1 MTRRALAGGVD
12 TGVYRGSS
20 GGSGVGVAR
29 NRAEMA
35 LREKVISAIDAA
47 AGDILSVSAFIH
59 AHPEV
64 AMEEWQSAAAVAG
77 MLERHGFAVAR
88 GIASIPTA
96 FRAAAGQGAP
106 RVAFLAEYDALPGLG
121 HACGHNLIACAAMG
135 AGIGLAAAL
144 REVSGS
150 VVVFGTPAEE
160 AIGGKVIM
168 ARHGVF
174 DDIDAAM
181 GAHPGTVE
189 ATVPS
194 EPGSGLALAV
204 ATVVIEFHGKP
215 AHAAADP
222 YNGINALN
230 AVIETFNGINALRQ
244 HITPE
249 ARIHGIITHGG
260 DAPNIVPAYARALFY
275 VRAGTVRA
283 MEELAAK
290 VRRIAE
296 GAGEMTGAR
305 LAWSRPEAPYT
316 DMITNYTLARRIRA
330 HFDSLGLHMPLPR
343 TGEALGSTDWGN
355 VSYLVPAVETG
366 FPITEWVIPWHS
378 AQVVAAAQSE
388 LGQRNMLLAAKAM
401 ALAGLDL
408 LMDGNLLRAVRDEHR
423 RALADRA
430 RDADIA
436 AR

>member
-1 MTRRALAGGVD
+1 
-12 TGVYRGSS
+12 
-20 GGSGVGVAR
+20 
-29 NRAEMA
+29 
-35 LREKVISAIDAA
+35 VIGAIDDAT
-47 AGDILSVSAFIH
+47 GDILAVSRFIH

-64 AMEEWQSAAAVAG
+64 AMEEYESSKAVAD
-77 MLERHGFAVAR
+77 MLERYGFTTAR
-88 GIASIPTA
+88 GIAGIPTA
-96 FRAAAGQGAP
+96 FRAEREQGAP

-144 REVSGS
+144 GDVSGS

-189 ATVPS
+189 ASVPT
-194 EPGSGLALAV
+194 EVGSGLALAV
-204 ATVVIEFHGKP
+204 STVVTEFHGKA
-215 AHAAADP
+215 AHAAGDP
-222 YNGINALN
+222 HNGVNALN

-260 DAPNIVPAYARALFY
+260 DAPNIVPEYARAVFY
-275 VRAGTVRA
+275 VRAGTVRT
-283 MEELAAK
+283 MEELVAK
-290 VRRIAE
+290 VQRVAA

-305 LAWSRPEAPYT
+305 LVWSRPEEPYT
-316 DMITNYTLARRIRA
+316 DMVTNYTLARRIRA

-366 FPITEWVIPWHS
+366 FPITESVIPWHS
-378 AQVVAAAQSE
+378 AQVVAAADSD
-388 LGQRNMLLAAKAM
+388 LGYRNMLLAAKAM

-408 LMDGNLLRAVRDEHR
+408 LMDGRLLHAVREEHR
-423 RALADRA
+423 RALAEREGDV
-430 RDADIA
+430 A

>member
-1 MTRRALAGGVD
+1 M
-12 TGVYRGSS
+12 
-20 GGSGVGVAR
+20 AR
-29 NRAEMA
+29 DRAEAA
-35 LREKVISAIDAA
+35 LREKVIGAIDDA
-47 AGDILSVSAFIH
+47 AGDILGVSKFIH

-64 AMEEWQSAAAVAG
+64 AMEEYESSKAVAD
-77 MLERHGFAVAR
+77 MLDRYGFGTTR
-88 GIASIPTA
+88 GIAGIPTA
-96 FRAAAGQGAP
+96 FRAERGQGAP
-106 RVAFLAEYDALPGLG
+106 RVAFLSEYDALPGIG

-144 REVSGS
+144 GDVSGS

-168 ARHGVF
+168 ARHGAF

-181 GAHPGTVE
+181 GAHPGTIE
-189 ATVPS
+189 ASVPT
-194 EPGSGLALAV
+194 EVGSGLALAV
-204 ATVVIEFHGKP
+204 STVVIEFHGKA
-215 AHAAADP
+215 AHAAGDP
-222 YNGINALN
+222 HNGINALN

-260 DAPNIVPAYARALFY
+260 DAPNIVPEHARAVFY

-283 MEELAAK
+283 MEELVAK
-290 VRRIAE
+290 VKRVAE

-305 LAWSRPEAPYT
+305 LAWSRPEEPYT
-316 DMITNYTLARRIRA
+316 DMVTNYTLARRIRA

-366 FPITEWVIPWHS
+366 FPITENVIPWHS
-378 AQVVAAAQSE
+378 AQVVTAADSN
-388 LGQRNMLLAAKAM
+388 LGYRNMLLAAKAM

-408 LMDGNLLRAVRDEHR
+408 LMDGRLLRVVKEEHR
-423 RALADRA
+423 RAIAEREDGV
-430 RDADIA
+430 A

>member
-1 MTRRALAGGVD
+1 M
-12 TGVYRGSS
+12 
-20 GGSGVGVAR
+20 AR
-29 NRAEMA
+29 DRAETA
-35 LREKVISAIDAA
+35 LRERVIGTIDDA
-47 AGDILSVSAFIH
+47 AGDILAVSKFIH

-64 AMEEWQSAAAVAG
+64 AMEEFASAKAVAD
-77 MLERHGFAVAR
+77 MLERYGFTTAR
-88 GIASIPTA
+88 GIAGLPTA
-96 FRAAAGQGAP
+96 FRAEKGEGAP
-106 RVAFLAEYDALPGLG
+106 RVAFLSEYDALPGIG

-144 REVSGS
+144 GDVSGS

-181 GAHPGTVE
+181 GAHPGTIE
-189 ATVPS
+189 ASVPT
-194 EPGSGLALAV
+194 EVGSGLALAV
-204 ATVVIEFHGKP
+204 STVVAEFHGKP

-260 DAPNIVPAYARALFY
+260 DAPNIVPAYARAVFY

-283 MEELAAK
+283 MEELVAK
-290 VRRIAE
+290 VRRIAA

-305 LAWSRPEAPYT
+305 LEWSRPEEPYT
-316 DMITNYTLARRIRA
+316 DMVTNYTLARRVRA

-366 FPITEWVIPWHS
+366 FPITETIIPWHS
-378 AQVVAAAQSE
+378 AQVVAAADSD
-388 LGQRNMLLAAKAM
+388 LGYRNMLLAAKAM

-408 LMDGNLLRAVRDEHR
+408 LMDGRLLRAVKEEHR
-423 RALADRA
+423 RALAERA
-430 RDADIA
+430 GDVA

>member
-1 MTRRALAGGVD
+1 MGI
-12 TGVYRGSS
+12 
-20 GGSGVGVAR
+20 AR
-29 NRAEMA
+29 NRAEAA
-35 LREKVISAIDAA
+35 LRERVIDAIDAA
-47 AGDILSVSAFIH
+47 SGDILAVSAFIH

-64 AMEEWQSAAAVAG
+64 AMEERESSEAVAA
-77 MLERHGFAVAR
+77 MLERYGFAAAR
-88 GIASIPTA
+88 GIAGIPTA
-96 FRAAAGQGAP
+96 FRAETGQGAP
-106 RVAFLAEYDALPGLG
+106 HIAFLAEYDALPGLG

-144 REVSGS
+144 GDLSGS

-160 AIGGKVIM
+160 AVGGKVIM
-168 ARHGVF
+168 ARRGVF
-174 DDIDAAM
+174 DDIDAAL
-181 GAHPGTVE
+181 GSHPGTVE
-189 ATVPS
+189 ATVPT
-194 EPGSGLALAV
+194 EQGSGLALAV
-204 ATVVIEFHGKP
+204 ATVVIEFHGKS

-260 DAPNIVPAYARALFY
+260 DAPNIVPEYARAVFY

-290 VRRIAE
+290 VWRVAE

-305 LAWSRPEAPYT
+305 LAWSRPEEPYT
-316 DMITNYTLARRIRA
+316 DMITNYTLARRVRA

-366 FPITEWVIPWHS
+366 FPITETVIPWHS
-378 AQVVAAAQSE
+378 AQVVAAANSA
-388 LGQRNMLLAAKAM
+388 LGYRNMLLAAKAM

-408 LMDGNLLRAVRDEHR
+408 LVDGNLLRAVRDEHR
-423 RALADRA
+423 RALADRE
-430 RDADIA
+430 RDGDIA

>member
-1 MTRRALAGGVD
+1 MA
-12 TGVYRGSS
+12 RG
-20 GGSGVGVAR
+20 
-29 NRAEMA
+29 RAETA
-35 LREKVISAIDAA
+35 LRETVVGAIDDA
-47 AGDILSVSAFIH
+47 AGDILAVSKFIH

-64 AMEEWQSAAAVAG
+64 AMEEYESSKSVAD
-77 MLERHGFAVAR
+77 MLERYGFGTAR
-88 GIASIPTA
+88 GIAGIPTA
-96 FRAAAGQGAP
+96 FRAEKGQGAP
-106 RVAFLAEYDALPGLG
+106 RIAFLSEYDALPGLG
-121 HACGHNLIACAAMG
+121 HGCGHNLIACAAMG

-144 REVSGS
+144 GEVSGT

-160 AIGGKVIM
+160 AVGGKVIM

-181 GAHPGTVE
+181 GAHPGTIE
-189 ATVPS
+189 ASVPT
-194 EPGSGLALAV
+194 EVGSGLALAV
-204 ATVVIEFHGKP
+204 STVVVEFHGRA

-222 YNGINALN
+222 YHGINALN

-244 HITPE
+244 HIMPE

-260 DAPNIVPAYARALFY
+260 DAPNIVPEYARAVFY

-283 MEELAAK
+283 MEDLVGK
-290 VRRIAE
+290 VQRIAA

-305 LAWSRPEAPYT
+305 LAWSRPEEPYT
-316 DMITNYTLARRIRA
+316 DMVTNYTLARRIRA

-366 FPITEWVIPWHS
+366 FPITETVIPWHS
-378 AQVVAAAQSE
+378 AQVVAAADSD
-388 LGQRNMLLAAKAM
+388 LGYRNMLIAAKAM

-408 LMDGNLLRAVRDEHR
+408 LMDGRLLRAVKEEHR
-423 RALADRA
+423 RALAEREGEV
-430 RDADIA
+430 A

>member
-1 MTRRALAGGVD
+1 M
-12 TGVYRGSS
+12 
-20 GGSGVGVAR
+20 AR
-29 NRAEMA
+29 DRAEAA
-35 LREKVISAIDAA
+35 LREKVIGAIDDAT
-47 AGDILSVSAFIH
+47 GDILAVSKFIH
-59 AHPEV
+59 THPEV
-64 AMEEWQSAAAVAG
+64 AMEEYESSKAVAD
-77 MLERHGFAVAR
+77 MLARYGFATAR
-88 GIASIPTA
+88 GIAGIPTA
-96 FRAAAGQGAP
+96 FRAEKGQDAP
-106 RVAFLAEYDALPGLG
+106 RIAFLSEYDALPGLG

-144 REVSGS
+144 GDVSGS

-160 AIGGKVIM
+160 AVGGKVIM

-181 GAHPGTVE
+181 GAHPGTIE
-189 ATVPS
+189 ASVPT
-194 EPGSGLALAV
+194 EIGSGLALAV
-204 ATVVIEFHGKP
+204 STIVIEFHGKA

-260 DAPNIVPAYARALFY
+260 DAPNIVPEYARAIFY
-275 VRAGTVRA
+275 VRAGTVRT
-283 MEELAAK
+283 MEELVAK
-290 VRRIAE
+290 VQRIAA

-305 LAWSRPEAPYT
+305 LVLSCPEEPYT
-316 DMITNYTLARRIRA
+316 DMVTNYTLARRIRA
-330 HFDSLGLHMPLPR
+330 HFDSLGLHMPIPR
-343 TGEALGSTDWGN
+343 IGEALGSTDWGN

-366 FPITEWVIPWHS
+366 FPITENVIPWHS
-378 AQVVAAAQSE
+378 AQVVAAADSE
-388 LGQRNMLLAAKAM
+388 LGYRNMLLAAKAM

-408 LMDGNLLRAVRDEHR
+408 LMDGRLLRAVKEEHR
-423 RALADRA
+423 RALAEREGDV
-430 RDADIA
+430 A